1 MTKIL
6 VMGGAGF
13 QGSRAAR
20 MLAASEHVEE
30 LVVVD
35 AQRDAAQREAANLGP
50 KASSACVEATDTAAV
65 ASMLRDLAPD
75 LMLNCSG
82 PYRSTGFSSLDAA
95 IECGVDYVDLLD
107 DKDLIG
113 SYWDRDERARAAGV
127 TAICCTGWTP
137 GLTNIMASH
146 LATDLDD
153 VEQIHITWLGSVTLD
168 VSPHLMVHRVELF
181 GGDAAAVRDGEL
193 ITMPGGG
200 SRISVDWPGY
210 GTFSAAICTHPEP
223 VTLHRSF
230 PGLRQATIRGSYT
243 APEFLDL
250 VSSLGGSGMLAR
262 KAIDADGQS
271 VVPEAFIGAF
281 LTSPAFTAS
290 PTHAAVAN
298 ARATVGDLD
307 GARVVLVGRRA
318 GAEVARAARYL
329 SNERWRS
336 TYGVAA
342 VCADLVTEGE
352 VRMPGVH
359 TPEVLDPSVVVPAL
373 DAAGFGLDEFPA
385 EDAPEL
391 RAPAV
396 NLRNNSS
403 PGSVA
408 PGA

>member
-20 MLAASEHVEE
+20 VLTASEQVQE

-35 AQRDAAQREAANLGP
+35 AQRDAAQRVAANLGP

-65 ASMLRDLAPD
+65 ASLLRELAPD

-95 IECGVDYVDLLD
+95 IECGVGYVDLLD

-113 SYWDRDERARAAGV
+113 SYWDRDERAHAAGV

-137 GLTNIMASH
+137 GLTNIMAAH
-146 LATDLDD
+146 LATDLDE

-200 SRISVDWPGY
+200 SRISVDWPGC
-210 GTFSAAICTHPEP
+210 GTFSAAICAHPEP
-223 VTLHRSF
+223 VTLHRRF

-250 VSSLGGSGMLAR
+250 VSSVGRSGMLAR
-262 KAIDADGQS
+262 NAIDADGQS

-298 ARATVGDLD
+298 AQATVGDLD

-342 VCADLVTEGE
+342 VCAELVARGE

-359 TPEVLDPSVVVPAL
+359 TPEILDPSVVVPAL
-373 DAAGFGLDEFPA
+373 DAAGFELDEFPA
-385 EDAPEL
+385 DDAPEL
-391 RAPAV
+391 RVPAL
-396 NLRNNSS
+396 NLRNSSS